1 MQQFS
6 KTGFLRLS
14 QIIGQTEVTPEQAQV
29 NKIQGKGPRRPRQ
42 AIMPLIPVS
51 KTTWWNGVKSGR
63 FPKPV
68 PSLKGTRITVW
79 RREDVDRYIKGAG
92 FQAGGQHGNA

>member
-6 KTGFLRLS
+6 RTGLLRLS
-14 QIIGQTEVTPEQAQV
+14 QIIGQTEITPEQAQA
-29 NKIQGKGPRRPRQ
+29 NKIRSKGPRRPRQ

-68 PSLKGTRITVW
+68 PRLKGTRITVW
-79 RREDVDRYIKGAG
+79 RSEDVDAYIKGAG
-92 FQAGGQHGNA
+92 FQVGGQNGNS